1 MTVYSLYRSVCD
13 HGVAMHALAP
23 VSSGHAGSAAEN
35 MKAFSVCVCV
45 CALRRISNVPSL
57 QQQGLEEDNVSA
69 C

>member
-45 CALRRISNVPSL
+45 CVRASPHIKCAKFTTTGFRRR
-57 QQQGLEEDNVSA
+57 
-69 C
+69 

>member
-1 MTVYSLYRSVCD
+1 MTVHSLYCSVCD

-35 MKAFSVCVCV
+35 MKAFTVCMCV
-45 CALRRISNVPSL
+45 CALCCISNVPSL
-57 QQQGLEEDNVSA
+57 QQQGLGEDNVSA

>member
-45 CALRRISNVPSL
+45 CVRFAAYQMCQVYNNRV
-57 QQQGLEEDNVSA
+57 
-69 C
+69 